1 MYTRNQVNQL
11 HEGSVARCTS
21 ITFFL
26 DIMDHFHRWRR
37 VLCACGASCLEVSCL
52 INGRDER
59 PPTAVALRAASCRL
73 MSSVPCHR
81 SRSGRAK
88 EGRKNENTT
97 PQTYQISNASFGFD
111 GIFRYV
117 IRIFIL
123 YSQLD
128 HSILK
133 T

>member
-59 PPTAVALRAASCRL
+59 PPTAVALRAAYYRL

-81 SRSGRAK
+81 SRSGRVK
-88 EGRKNENTT
+88 EMNGRKNENTT
-97 PQTYQISNASFGFD
+97 HHKLTK
-111 GIFRYV
+111 
-117 IRIFIL
+117 
-123 YSQLD
+123 SQMLARS
-128 HSILK
+128 H
-133 T
+133 TEC